1 MRIQADIPPRTRWSW
16 AAGLS
21 LLTGLLAQYGTG
33 YASVLMHG
41 QGEAWQAWVFPVT
54 MAVVLACSLG
64 RGSAGWW
71 KAGGIFTLWILL
83 TVLALAISWQFH
95 DFSWDGMT
103 SRALLVRW
111 ISEGFPAG
119 EIPTLN
125 FGHILSAYALEV
137 TGNWNAGKAV
147 NLLLPIAGFCLVAA
161 SLTDAGIRHGKGLAL
176 LAMLNPVVICQISTF
191 QVDGHVAVLLTI
203 LLFSLSL
210 MVHQGGLSLPAVWAA
225 LAGTA
230 CLALAKNSGIFYAGI
245 VWVIFALSMA
255 LRTRSWRPLF
265 AVGGVLFVMTAVFGL
280 AMRKSMNYGALSL
293 DYVRRATSSGPAYG
307 VGGGAS
313 QIEEFASSSKLKQ
326 FLASYFSYTEIAPTE
341 IHWKPPFWLIR
352 REIRVFE
359 ELTPDPRAGGFGP
372 LYGTALLVSWGALLA
387 GVMTRSLRPE
397 WHKWFFPLA
406 IVATAFP
413 SQVWWARW
421 VPQLWLLALVPLMMI
436 AGANQPTGKL
446 TRALAGLSVLVLAV
460 NLGLIVLYYGLG
472 MVRAQRVLDSQLVL
486 IQKLPQPVSLFVP
499 RFTANRSWLQDAG
512 VQVEAVGEKPPVPRM
527 KIVKTTSWVGLTP
540 GWAHQIT
547 SPQFLAELRKRD
559 LLEE

>member
-1 MRIQADIPPRTRWSW
+1 MLALY
-16 AAGLS
+16 AAGYVS
-21 LLTGLLAQYGTG
+21 ILLHRQ
-33 YASVLMHG
+33 V
-41 QGEAWQAWVFPVT
+41 EAWQAWMFPVGV
-54 MAVVLACSLG
+54 AAVLACSLG

-230 CLALAKNSGIFYAGI
+230 CLALAKNSGIFYAGV

-293 DYVRRATSSGPAYG
+293 DYVRRAISSGPAYG

-313 QIEEFASSSKLKQ
+313 QIEEFGRSSKIKQ
-326 FLASYFSYTEIAPTE
+326 FLASHFSYTEISPSQ
-341 IHWKPPFWLIR
+341 IHWKPPFWMIR

-359 ELTPDPRAGGFGP
+359 ELTPDPRSGGFGP
-372 LYGTALLVSWGALLA
+372 LYGTALLVGWATLALALVS
-387 GVMTRSLRPE
+387 GRLRPP
-397 WHKWFFPLA
+397 WYAWFVPVVV
-406 IVATAFP
+406 VATSFP

-421 VPQLWLLALVPLMMI
+421 VPQLWILALVPL
-436 AGANQPTGKL
+436 L
-446 TRALAGLSVLVLAV
+446 LLADPACRPRSRSWIWSGSVVTFLVLTV
-460 NLGLIVLYYGLG
+460 NLGIILLYYGLG
-472 MVRAQRVLDSQLVL
+472 MVRQERILNLQTDLAKNLGDPIQLHIPSARADPQDPASFRAAEYWLTDEGIGVV
-486 IQKLPQPVSLFVP
+486 KLAES
-499 RFTANRSWLQDAG
+499 
-512 VQVEAVGEKPPVPRM
+512 PPKPRM
-527 KIVKTTSWVGLTP
+527 KLHKTNVLFSL
-540 GWAHQIT
+540 
-547 SPQFLAELRKRD
+547 PQDWRSHLKDPADEEILREKELIED
-559 LLEE
+559 